1 MIKKPYLRPTTNV
14 VEVKIVQ
21 LLSGSQNSVNSNVH
35 SVNSTGLDDNE
46 SLIYGDGEAK
56 NAWGNAW

>member
-21 LLSGSQNSVNSNVH
+21 LVCASLSGVA
-35 SVNSTGLDDNE
+35 STGLDDNE
-46 SLIYGDGEAK
+46 SLNYGDGNTTEK
-56 NAWGNAW
+56 NAWDEAW